1 MIIQIVFYLLVFL
14 VFIYYV
20 TVAIHLLGTQ
30 VFQTADISIGRA
42 LIPFYYW
49 FKKEVIK

>member
-1 MIIQIVFYLLVFL
+1 MIIQLVFYLLVFL

-20 TVAIHLLGTQ
+20 TVVIHLLGMQ
-30 VFQTADISIGRA
+30 VFQTPDISIGRA

-49 FKKEVIK
+49 FNKKVIK